1 MIAIRKEK
9 REEAMAKKRINV
21 GGGGHARG
29 DEQIHPNVFDT
40 SDSTAM
46 THEQRTHAKVRRRRP
61 QFLSSLNQEG
71 NDFKQ
76 SEKGGREICFFFYV
90 RAFCPRLPKGKRGP
104 FERARGSDEYY
115 LPTTNLFFSF
125 RNDISFLARQ
135 FDDVLTMS
143 LSLVNLLRSW
153 SLCRK
158 WWTA

>member
-1 MIAIRKEK
+1 
-9 REEAMAKKRINV
+9 
-21 GGGGHARG
+21 
-29 DEQIHPNVFDT
+29 
-40 SDSTAM
+40 
-46 THEQRTHAKVRRRRP
+46 
-61 QFLSSLNQEG
+61 
-71 NDFKQ
+71 
-76 SEKGGREICFFFYV
+76 
-90 RAFCPRLPKGKRGP
+90 